1 VAGPRSASATRP
13 FTIQLEDGTRR
24 SFDSLLFANIAEMA
38 KYATLSETGP
48 PERSTPWSVR
58 SLSLEPLSLG
68 NKTWEHEPMTDPT
81 PPDLSQQNLGY
92 QRAAEFLVHYIRK
105 DTTAGNALLNKF
117 GNSKDELERFIFAL
131 AEYAI
136 AGVPGGRDQALRWA
150 QELVERSQTADQIR

>member
-1 VAGPRSASATRP
+1 
-13 FTIQLEDGTRR
+13 
-24 SFDSLLFANIAEMA
+24 
-38 KYATLSETGP
+38 
-48 PERSTPWSVR
+48 
-58 SLSLEPLSLG
+58 
-68 NKTWEHEPMTDPT
+68 MTDPT

-105 DTTAGNALLNKF
+105 DTTAGNALLNEF

-150 QELVERSQTADQIR
+150 QQLVERSQTADQMRKRSSQR